1 MTTFC
6 KGADGRSLRAVC
18 ESSGRL
24 ICESSGFSFWKPKE
38 KHFLVKFWRIL
49 SPGAPHSHPS
59 HFSLS
64 AAKRY
69 VSQQIKNYRDFIK
82 TSKVV
87 NRVSWSPRLSKR
99 KSVVFLPRAMAKFQ
113 LVAAAEL
120 QCEHSPQQQPT
131 FSYAILRH
139 LSYLRVHEPV
149 PATDKRYRGKT
160 SLASANHLPNYLLI
174 MQRAK
179 IISFPL
185 CIIWKLFINCRDSG
199 L

>member
-1 MTTFC
+1 MTNFR
-6 KGADGRSLRAVC
+6 KGADGRSFGAVC

-38 KHFLVKFWRIL
+38 KHFPVIFWRIL

-99 KSVVFLPRAMAKFQ
+99 KSVVISATRNGKLSTCCCGRTAVRTFATTTTHIFLCNFAAFVVFARPRT
-113 LVAAAEL
+113 
-120 QCEHSPQQQPT
+120 C
-131 FSYAILRH
+131 
-139 LSYLRVHEPV
+139 
-149 PATDKRYRGKT
+149 
-160 SLASANHLPNYLLI
+160 
-174 MQRAK
+174 
-179 IISFPL
+179 
-185 CIIWKLFINCRDSG
+185 SG
-199 L
+199 DWQTVSGEDFAREC